1 MALYLSESG
10 IGGSGAGGGS
20 GSMYSYFNT
29 SNRFTFHALSRDE
42 DGMLV
47 YTKTNTADN
56 DTIDVFNVD
65 GTQPIDFMDAWNNVV
80 EVGSVKAIQLISGGL
95 PVEDDANVTYTCT
108 GLLGNGDGDGEGN
121 QQAGTGLNLLIT
133 RNSDGLIAPRLVN
146 GVLVSPIEIHSGGA
160 LFSPNETVTVASSK
174 INDVTDLTL
183 RVTDV
188 VKSFSNNENLD
199 KYQQYK
205 FEARKI
211 TYFVDDEGYFV
222 ARFGSYDYNAGPK

>member
-1 MALYLSESG
+1 MAPLYLSESG
-10 IGGSGAGGGS
+10 LGGSSGGG
-20 GSMYSYFNT
+20 GGGMYTYFNT
-29 SNRFTFHALSRDE
+29 SNRFTFHGVWRDP
-42 DGMLV
+42 DGMLW
-47 YTKTNTADN
+47 YTKSNTADN
-56 DTIDVFNVD
+56 EVIDVFNVD
-65 GTQPIDFMDAWNNVV
+65 GTQQIDFMDAFNNVV
-80 EVGSVKAIQLISGGL
+80 EVGAVKSITLISGGL
-95 PVEDDANVTYTCT
+95 PVEDDANVSYTLT
-108 GLLGNGDGDGEGN
+108 GLVGNGDGEGEGN
-121 QQAGTGLNLLIT
+121 QQAGKDLNLIIS
-133 RNSDGLIAPRLVN
+133 RNAQGLISN
-146 GVLVSPIEIHSGGA
+146 IEIHSGGA

>member
-10 IGGSGAGGGS
+10 QGSSGSGGS

-29 SNRFTFHALSRDE
+29 SNRFTFHALRRDA

-47 YTKTNTADN
+47 YTKTNTAD
-56 DTIDVFNVD
+56 TGVVDVFNVD
-65 GTQPIDFMDAWNNVV
+65 GTPQVDFMDAWNNVI
-80 EVGSVKAIQLISGGL
+80 EVGVAKSIVLVSGGIA
-95 PVEDDANVTYTCT
+95 VEDAANVTYNLP
-108 GLLGNGDGDGEGN
+108 GLFGNGDGDGEGN
-121 QQAGTGLNLLIT
+121 QQPGRDLHLSIT
-133 RNSDGLIAPRLVN
+133 RNSSG
-146 GVLVSPIEIHSGGA
+146 LVSTINIVDGGA
-160 LFSPNETVTVASSK
+160 LFSPNETVTIPSSK

-183 RVTDV
+183 RVVST

-211 TYFVDDEGYFV
+211 TYFIDEEGYFV
-222 ARFGSYDYNAGPK
+222 ARFGTYDYNAGPK

>member
-1 MALYLSESG
+1 
-10 IGGSGAGGGS
+10 
-20 GSMYSYFNT
+20 MYSYFNT
-29 SNRFTFHALSRDE
+29 SNRFNFHALRRDP

-56 DTIDVFNVD
+56 DSVDVFNVN
-65 GTQPIDFMDAWNNVV
+65 GTQQIDFMDAWNNVV
-80 EVGSVKAIQLISGGL
+80 EVGAVKSISLISGGL
-95 PVEDDANVTYTCT
+95 PVEDDANVTYTCN

-121 QQAGTGLNLLIT
+121 QQAGRGLNLLIT
-133 RNSDGLIAPRLVN
+133 RNASGLISTIA
-146 GVLVSPIEIHSGGA
+146 IHSGGA

-222 ARFGSYDYNAGPK
+222 ARFGAYDYSVGPK

>member
-10 IGGSGAGGGS
+10 IGGSGGAGGG
-20 GSMYSYFNT
+20 GGMYTYFNT
-29 SNRFTFHALSRDE
+29 SNRFTFHALRRDE

-47 YTKTNTADN
+47 YTKTNTTDN

-65 GTQPIDFMDAWNNVV
+65 GTQQIDFMDAFNNVV
-80 EVGSVKAIQLISGGL
+80 EVGAVKAIQLISGGI
-95 PVEDDANVTYTCT
+95 PVESDANVTYTCT
-108 GLLGNGDGDGEGN
+108 GLIGNADGEGEGN
-121 QQAGTGLNLLIT
+121 QQRGRDLNLLVS
-133 RNSDGLIAPRLVN
+133 RNNQGLISN
-146 GVLVSPIEIHSGGA
+146 ITIHSGGA
-160 LFSPNETVTVASSK
+160 LFSPSETVTIPSSS

-211 TYFVDDEGYFV
+211 TYFIDDEGYFV
-222 ARFGSYDYNAGPK
+222 ARFGAFDYTEGANMPK

>member
-1 MALYLSESG
+1 
-10 IGGSGAGGGS
+10 
-20 GSMYSYFNT
+20 MYSYFNT
-29 SNRFTFHALSRDE
+29 SNRFNFHALRRDP

-56 DTIDVFNVD
+56 DSVDVFNVN
-65 GTQPIDFMDAWNNVV
+65 GTQQIDFMDAWNNVV
-80 EVGSVKAIQLISGGL
+80 EVGAVKSISLISGGL
-95 PVEDDANVTYTCT
+95 PVEDDANVTYTCN

-121 QQAGTGLNLLIT
+121 QQAGRGLNLLIT
-133 RNSDGLIAPRLVN
+133 RNASGLISTIA
-146 GVLVSPIEIHSGGA
+146 IHSGGA

-222 ARFGSYDYNAGPK
+222 ARFGTYDYSVGPK

>member
-1 MALYLSESG
+1 MALFLSESATSG
-10 IGGSGAGGGS
+10 ASGGSGG
-20 GSMYSYFNT
+20 MYSYFNT
-29 SNRFTFHALSRDE
+29 SNRFTFHGLARDS

-47 YTKTNTADN
+47 YTKTNTADT
-56 DTIDVFNVD
+56 DSIDVFNVD
-65 GTQPIDFMDAWNNVV
+65 GTQQIDFMDAWNNVV
-80 EVGSVKAIQLISGGL
+80 EVGAVKSISLISGGL
-95 PVEDDANVTYTCT
+95 PVEDDAGVTYTCT
-108 GLLGNGDGDGEGN
+108 GLLGNGDGEGEGN
-121 QQAGTGLNLLIT
+121 QQAGRGLNLLIT
-133 RNSDGLIAPRLVN
+133 RNAGGLI
-146 GVLVSPIEIHSGGA
+146 STIEIHSGGA

-211 TYFVDDEGYFV
+211 TYFIDDEGYFV
-222 ARFGSYDYNAGPK
+222 ARFGSYDYNSGPK